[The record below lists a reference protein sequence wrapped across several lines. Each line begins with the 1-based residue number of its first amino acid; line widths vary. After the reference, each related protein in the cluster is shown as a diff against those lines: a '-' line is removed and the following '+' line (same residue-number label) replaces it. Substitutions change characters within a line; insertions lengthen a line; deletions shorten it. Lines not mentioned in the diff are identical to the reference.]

1 MQIPKPIG
9 LLIASIITAG
19 MTVAITWASL
29 SASIIALPSTLTNEP
44 WFIATCID
52 AYLALFIIYGWV
64 CCIEKSLSAKA
75 FWFLMILGLGNIG
88 VGAYFIKRVL
98 AMPSI
103 FTLSQ
108 FFGINLAISSDT
120 NEERHLA

>member
-1 MQIPKPIG
+1 
-9 LLIASIITAG
+9 
-19 MTVAITWASL
+19 
-29 SASIIALPSTLTNEP
+29 
-44 WFIATCID
+44 
-52 AYLALFIIYGWV
+52 
-64 CCIEKSLSAKA
+64 
-75 FWFLMILGLGNIG
+75 MILGLGNIG